1 MKSLIRSNRFNNL
14 KGVNRRVVLLL
25 AVGTLLA
32 ACRAPQAAQPTQPPA
47 AAPSPTPTKVT
58 LMLDWTP
65 NTNHTGFYVALTKGW
80 YREEGIELEI
90 QQPGA
95 TVVPNQVVAERQALF
110 GVSSQEQV
118 TLDRAQGLPIVSIAA
133 IIQHNTS
140 GFASVKEAA
149 IQRPADL
156 AGKRYGAFGLPF
168 EQPFLNALLKCD
180 GADAGTIQTVQLG
193 PTSDYRAMLGRE
205 IDFAWIFYAWDGVA
219 AELAGTPYNVIML
232 SDYTEC
238 VPDYYTPLIITSE
251 SLMAENP
258 ELVRRFMRATAR
270 GYQFAISN
278 PDEAA
283 AALLEQVPELQTS
296 ADIVK
301 ASARWLAPRYQADAP
316 RWGEQKV
323 ETWRAFAEFAKQAGI
338 ISGEF
343 NAEQAFNTDF
353 LP

>member
-1 MKSLIRSNRFNNL
+1 MKLPRRLFLLGGAAALI
-14 KGVNRRVVLLL
+14 
-25 AVGTLLA
+25 A
-32 ACRAPQAAQPTQPPA
+32 ACRAPQPA
-47 AAPSPTPTKVT
+47 TPANTPAPAPQKVT

-65 NTNHTGFYVALTKGW
+65 NTNHTGFYVALAKGW
-80 YREEGIELEI
+80 YQEEGIALDI

-118 TLDRAQGLPIVSIAA
+118 VIDRSQNLPIVSIAA

-140 GFASVKEAA
+140 GFASVKDAG

-168 EQPFLNALLKCD
+168 EQPFLDALLKCD
-180 GADAGTIQTVQLG
+180 GADAGTIQTIQLG

-205 IDFAWIFYAWDGVA
+205 IDFAWIFYAWDGIA
-219 AELAGTPYNVIML
+219 AEVTGAPYNVIML
-232 SDYTEC
+232 SDHADC

-251 SLMAENP
+251 SLIAENP
-258 ELVRRFMRATAR
+258 NLVQRFLRATAR
-270 GYQFAISN
+270 GYDFAIRN

-283 AALLEQVPELQTS
+283 TILLEQVPELQTS
-296 ADIVK
+296 ADIVR
-301 ASARWLAPRYQADAP
+301 ASARWLAPRYQAEAG
-316 RWGEQKV
+316 RWGEQKR
-323 ETWRAFAEFAKQAGI
+323 ETWRTFADFSKRAGI
-338 ISGEF
+338 LSGDMDVDKAF
-343 NAEQAFNTDF
+343 SNAF

>member
-1 MKSLIRSNRFNNL
+1 MKRELFTL
-14 KGVNRRVVLLL
+14 TL
-25 AVGTLLA
+25 AAALLA
-32 ACRAPQAAQPTQPPA
+32 ACRPVQPA
-47 AAPSPTPTKVT
+47 APASDTSQTRAPEKVT

-65 NTNHTGFYVALTKGW
+65 NTNHTGLYVALAKGW
-80 YREEGIELEI
+80 YRDEGIDLEI

-110 GVSSQEQV
+110 GISSQEQIV
-118 TLDRAQGLPIVSIAA
+118 IDRGQDLPIVSIAA

-140 GFASVKEAA
+140 GFASVKDAG

-168 EQPFLNALLKCD
+168 EQPFLDALLTCD
-180 GADAGTIQTVQLG
+180 GADAGTIQTIQLG

-205 IDFAWIFYAWDGVA
+205 IDFAWIFFAWDGVA
-219 AELAGTPYNVIML
+219 AEVSGEPYNIIML
-232 SDYTEC
+232 SDYADC

-251 SLMAENP
+251 ALIAENP
-258 ELVRRFMRATAR
+258 DLARRFLRATAR
-270 GYQFAISN
+270 GYDFAIRN

-283 AALLEQVPELQTS
+283 AILLEQVPELQTS

-301 ASARWLAPRYQADAP
+301 ASARWLASRYQAEAA
-316 RWGEQKV
+316 RWGEQKREV
-323 ETWRAFAEFAKQAGI
+323 WQAFADFSKQAGI
-338 ISGEF
+338 LSADIDVDKAFS
-343 NAEQAFNTDF
+343 NAF